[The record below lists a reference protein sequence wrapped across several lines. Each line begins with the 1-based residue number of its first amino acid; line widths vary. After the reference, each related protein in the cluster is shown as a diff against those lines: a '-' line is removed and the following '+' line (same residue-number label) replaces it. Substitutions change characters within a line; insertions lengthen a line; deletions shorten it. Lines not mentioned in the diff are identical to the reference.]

1 MNRNEKGLHI
11 ADVEGRR
18 IMISAVHTD
27 TTSHLYVSESDANM
41 TQMKF
46 VPSLEKI
53 FTYIPEVT
61 WKSSWLS

>member
-1 MNRNEKGLHI
+1 
-11 ADVEGRR
+11 
-18 IMISAVHTD
+18 MISAVHTD